1 MLIWLLRNL
10 IRRSTYMQ
18 QVRLF
23 IAGERDYSQ
32 IHGDTGPLV

>member
-1 MLIWLLRNL
+1 
-10 IRRSTYMQ
+10 MQ

-23 IAGERDYSQ
+23 LANERDYSQ